1 LNVASS
7 PGSSTAPRTARRLRI
22 LAALASVG
30 VAAQAQALGLGE
42 ARVISGL
49 NAPLVAEIAVV
60 DATPAELAALRAE
73 IPGRDV
79 FMRYGLDWPG
89 FLATASV
96 TLRTSSAGT
105 PVLVVRTEQAV
116 SEPFLTL
123 LVAANWGRGRV
134 LREFNLVVDRPSE
147 TAEPLTPMEVQAPA
161 VQPGRSGT
169 VDRASEPAPEP
180 APEPASAP
188 APERETRSPARPSG
202 DSVTVRSGDSLSRIA
217 ATVARRQGV
226 TTSQAL
232 VGIYEANREA
242 FGASMNDLRAGAVLR
257 IPDAAELAALP
268 PQRVTA
274 EVNRA
279 VSQWRGR
286 SGASTQVADA
296 TGRLRLVA
304 PSEISVGLG
313 GDTRAAEPPV
323 AKRADPP
330 KASEGPSATT
340 NPTATAGETVDQR
353 LARIEQQL
361 LEKQRLLEVTS
372 AQLADLQAAAA
383 AAPQAGQ
390 TGLVTTLQAMFGKV
404 WWLWGMLLLTVLALV
419 GMLLGVRRRAAAAE
433 AELQAWAQAP
443 RQEWSTPASA
453 PSPTT
458 VEVAPAPATPVAA
471 AASAPATVD
480 PDDLEG
486 DPPTIEEAG
495 SKIDLARAFIE
506 MGEQAAAR
514 AELEDVLRIGNV
526 SQRQEAQRLLD
537 SLR

>member
-1 LNVASS
+1 LNA
-7 PGSSTAPRTARRLRI
+7 GSSIASRSARSARSPVLQM
-22 LAALASVG
+22 LAALALAGIAS
-30 VAAQAQALGLGE
+30 QAQALGLGE

-73 IPGRDV
+73 VPGRDV
-79 FMRYGLDWPG
+79 FTRYGLDWPG

-96 TLRTSSAGT
+96 SLRTTEAGA
-105 PVLVVRTEQAV
+105 PVLVLRTEQVV
-116 SEPFLTL
+116 SEPFVTV

-161 VQPGRSGT
+161 VDPGRSGT
-169 VDRASEPAPEP
+169 VDRVPEP
-180 APEPASAP
+180 EAAREPP
-188 APERETRSPARPSG
+188 RESEGRPTARPAG
-202 DSVTVRSGDSLSRIA
+202 GGSVTVRSGDTLGRIA
-217 ATVARRQGV
+217 ASVARREGV
-226 TTSQAL
+226 TASQAM

-268 PQRVTA
+268 PQRVSG

-279 VSQWRGR
+279 VSQWRSR

-304 PSEISVGLG
+304 PSEVSVGTGGESRADGASKPTEARKSGG
-313 GDTRAAEPPV
+313 GDAAS
-323 AKRADPP
+323 A
-330 KASEGPSATT
+330 ASASTPA
-340 NPTATAGETVDQR
+340 AGESVEQR

-372 AQLADLQAAAA
+372 AQLADLQAKAA
-383 AAPQAGQ
+383 AAPQTAQ

-404 WWLWGMLLLTVLALV
+404 WWLWGVLLLAVLGLV
-419 GMLLGVRRRAAAAE
+419 GMLFGVRRRAAAAE

-443 RQEWSTPASA
+443 RQEWSTPTASPSVADAAVVATASVATA
-453 PSPTT
+453 PAAA
-458 VEVAPAPATPVAA
+458 APAPVMA
-471 AASAPATVD
+471 
-480 PDDLEG
+480 DDLEG

-506 MGEQAAAR
+506 MDDVAAAR
-514 AELEDVLRIGNV
+514 AELDAVLQIGNDA
-526 SQRQEAQRLLD
+526 QREEAQRLLD
-537 SLR
+537 SLT